1 MSHENALLV
10 TRYILNLYSTY
21 CPGDRWRIS
30 WLPIPISG
38 WPWSQQRTFSGRCRY
53 ATTRRASTIPQGL
66 CRHSLA
72 PSKIPLIATIITC
85 CCSRPYSRILMDCG
99 KLHDGIS
106 LVFSARSRRCT
117 NVQCA
122 CALRRRRGKG
132 RGHLVLLLFPK
143 SCPVYG
149 ARFCERHARSDALLF
164 GAAPPIIACRGL
176 DTGQRRAEPPI
187 AQGRKQPVVPTSSS
201 ESRHTRYWIPMF
213 HLGWNMACTPNYSK
227 EGRARLVAS
236 SIISF

>member
-1 MSHENALLV
+1 MLVLSPTFFFRTYRTNTRSIPASISWPIFRSAREVGYADTDTVSSGMVRVLGAPSFSRENALLA
-10 TRYILNLYSTY
+10 TRYILNLDSTY

-53 ATTRRASTIPQGL
+53 STTRRASTVPQGL

-72 PSKIPLIATIITC
+72 PSKTPLIAIVITC
-85 CCSRPYSRILMDCG
+85 CCARRYSRILLDCG
-99 KLHDGIS
+99 SFHDGIS

-122 CALRRRRGKG
+122 RALRRRRGKC

-143 SCPVYG
+143 TCLVYG
-149 ARFCERHARSDALLF
+149 ARFCE
-164 GAAPPIIACRGL
+164 
-176 DTGQRRAEPPI
+176 
-187 AQGRKQPVVPTSSS
+187 
-201 ESRHTRYWIPMF
+201 
-213 HLGWNMACTPNYSK
+213 
-227 EGRARLVAS
+227 
-236 SIISF
+236 